1 MATKNQKV
9 KVGIFLT
16 STLAMLVAGLAVVAG
31 YRGGSEETYTVIFE
45 ESVLGLS
52 KGGQVV
58 YEGVPIGRVD
68 DIRIGDRQ
76 RAVVKIVI
84 DTERITLYK
93 GVKAKLEIYSLA
105 TGQMIVALAG
115 GDPEKGPHPRA
126 QAIPTAPSIYAA
138 LGTEASDLIEDI
150 RLIVA
155 QLKVGLSG
163 MEEGQLTAMLGD
175 TQAAIASV
183 GDLAKHMQ
191 EDVARV
197 ARQFER
203 VATGVEVGVERFNDA
218 IPEVHRLAERA
229 RVLAD
234 ESTEMVRVVRTK
246 FEPLDVEGLFN
257 DVRADLDEVSAG
269 IQNVAN
275 TVDQSAETLVA
286 ESSNVQ
292 YQLLDTLDRLNR
304 TLESIERLAEYLEQ
318 NPSALVR
325 GKGRPRD

>member
-9 KVGIFLT
+9 KVGVFLT
-16 STLAMLVAGLAVVAG
+16 ISLVLLVAGLAVVAG
-31 YRGGSEETYTVIFE
+31 YRAGSEKTYTVIFD

-52 KGGQVV
+52 KGAQVV

-68 DIRIGDRQ
+68 DIRIGDKQ

-84 DTERITLYK
+84 DAERITLYQ

-105 TGQMIVALAG
+105 TGQMIVALSG
-115 GDPEKGPHPRA
+115 GEPGEGTHPPA
-126 QAIPTAPSIYAA
+126 KPIPTAPSMYAA

-155 QLKVGLSG
+155 RLKVGLEG
-163 MEEGQLTAMLGD
+163 MEEGQLTGMLGD
-175 TQAAIASV
+175 TQEAIANI
-183 GDLAKHMQ
+183 GDLAERMR
-191 EDVARV
+191 EDVSRV
-197 ARQFER
+197 ADRLEDIS
-203 VATGVEVGVERFNDA
+203 VDVEAGVERFNEA
-218 IPEVHRLAERA
+218 IPEIHRLAERA

-234 ESTEMVRVVRTK
+234 ESTEMVRVVRNK
-246 FEPLDVEGLFN
+246 FEPLDIEGLFKE
-257 DVRADLDEVSAG
+257 VRADLTDVSDG
-269 IQNVAN
+269 IRNVAT
-275 TVDQSAETLVA
+275 TVDESAETLVA

-325 GKGRPRD
+325 GKGRPRN